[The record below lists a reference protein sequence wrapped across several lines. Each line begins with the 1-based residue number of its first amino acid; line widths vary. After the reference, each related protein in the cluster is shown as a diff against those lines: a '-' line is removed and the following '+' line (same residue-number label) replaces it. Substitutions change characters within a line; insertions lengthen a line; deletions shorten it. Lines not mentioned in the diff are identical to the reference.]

1 MKNKLS
7 KSVTVFLCTVLLF
20 SGCTSGEAKQSTPSS
35 GSTAV
40 SVRVAEKQSY
50 TVYITKTGK
59 KYHSAGCRYLSQSCI
74 PVDLDELDTK
84 KYTPCS
90 VCEP

>member
-1 MKNKLS
+1 MI
-7 KSVTVFLCTVLLF
+7 VFLITALLF
-20 SGCTSGEAKQSTPSS
+20 SGCTRSEIRQSIPSS

-40 SVRVAEKQSY
+40 SVQAAEKQSY

-59 KYHSAGCRYLSQSCI
+59 KYHAAGCRYLNQSCI
-74 PVDLDELDTK
+74 PVDLDELNTK

>member
-1 MKNKLS
+1 MKNKAS
-7 KSVTVFLCTVLLF
+7 NAVIVFLCTVLLF
-20 SGCTSGEAKQSTPSS
+20 SGCTSVETKQSIPSP

-40 SVRVAEKQSY
+40 SVQPAEKQSY

-59 KYHSAGCRYLSQSCI
+59 KYHADGCRYLSQSCI

-84 KYTPCS
+84 KYAPCS